1 MSTPRSVPSSNIND
15 PYGSRDT
22 GLDDT
27 IESSFPA
34 SDPPS
39 SIPDPTSDANT
50 SYASDSAPH
59 SEGRFARII
68 EQQTARLRSDPFLW
82 AAVGSMGV
90 SVALQAVGKR
100 HASLLAGQWAPVF
113 LLLGIYD
120 KLVKPLGSGR
130 YDPS

>member
-1 MSTPRSVPSSNIND
+1 MSIRSFPSSNVND

-39 SIPDPTSDANT
+39 SIPDPTTDPAT
-50 SYASDSAPH
+50 SYASDSAPS
-59 SEGRFARII
+59 SEGRFARSI
-68 EQQTARLRSDPFLW
+68 EQQAASLPSDACLW

-90 SVALQAVGKR
+90 SAALHAAGNK
-100 HASLLAGQWAPVF
+100 HASLFVGQWAPVF
-113 LLLGIYD
+113 LLLGIYG
-120 KLVKPLGSGR
+120 KLARQLGSDR
-130 YDPS
+130 YDPA